1 MYKIE
6 IKSSAE
12 KSLSKIPY
20 DSHKKVKEKIDELAH
35 NPLPPGCKKLKTPEK
50 DQYRVRAGKY
60 RVIYEV
66 IEDEVLVLIVKV
78 GHRKDIYKN
87 L

>member
-12 KSLSKIPY
+12 KHLSKIPY
-20 DSHKKVKEKIDELAH
+20 KYHKKVKEKIDELASS
-35 NPLPPGCKKLKTPEK
+35 PFPPGCKKLKALEK
-50 DQYRVRAGKY
+50 DQYSVRAGKY

-66 IEDEVLVLIVKV
+66 HEENVLVLIVKI
-78 GHRKDIYKN
+78 GHRKDVYR
-87 L
+87 